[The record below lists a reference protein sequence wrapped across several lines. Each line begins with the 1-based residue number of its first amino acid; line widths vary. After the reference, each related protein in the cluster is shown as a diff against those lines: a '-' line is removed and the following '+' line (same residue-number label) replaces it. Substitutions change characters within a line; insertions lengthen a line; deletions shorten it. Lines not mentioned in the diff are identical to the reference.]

1 MPKPILKDFPFRDI
15 EPKALCI
22 NCEYF
27 DGGGLMADGRPK
39 NDNGDCLNRA
49 SPRFTTTVEGT
60 CREFF
65 PCSSRWPD
73 ADHG

>member
-1 MPKPILKDFPFRDI
+1 MAKPMLKGFLGRDI
-15 EPKALCI
+15 EPKALCA

-27 DGGGLMADGRPK
+27 DGGGLTAEGYPRHA
-39 NDNGDCLNRA
+39 NGDCLNSA
-49 SPRFTTTVEGT
+49 SPRFTTTIDNT
-60 CREFF
+60 CVQFF